1 MFGSVN
7 EDEAFGAQA
16 CTVGQL
22 TWPDQ
27 KRSTSETTTS
37 HAQFIQIVRI
47 GTNAPQA
54 IDLASDTR
62 RQQGMIH
69 IACTS
74 RYGVLPPTLSCICYL
89 KTRQRYGW
97 PAGGRDVAN
106 CESVPIIARREVY
119 WSIDLNWDVVEI
131 IECSELGVEK
141 SGDVAEPFVKISPSS
156 KLEHFYL
163 LC

>member
-16 CTVGQL
+16 CMIGQL

-47 GTNAPQA
+47 VTNAPQA

-62 RQQGMIH
+62 RQQGIAAQYINVQIRSAAAYRVLH
-69 IACTS
+69 ILSRGKAEIPLASRRAACAH
-74 RYGVLPPTLSCICYL
+74 C
-89 KTRQRYGW
+89 K
-97 PAGGRDVAN
+97 
-106 CESVPIIARREVY
+106 SVPIIARREVY

-131 IECSELGVEK
+131 ERSELGVEK
-141 SGDVAEPFVKISPSS
+141 SGDVAAPFVKISPSS